1 MEPSY
6 FLILPFDCDSP
17 EFVLGF
23 EVGTVWTGL
32 AKGAR
37 HFIVHGTN
45 AEMMLRI
52 AEARGLSVRSKSM
65 GLSEFMDVYFTES

>member
-1 MEPSY
+1 MEPTY
-6 FLILPFDCDSP
+6 TLVLPFDCDSP
-17 EFVLGF
+17 EFVRGF

-32 AKGAR
+32 AKGIR

-52 AEARGLSVRSKSM
+52 AEARHLSVRSESL
-65 GLSEFMDVYFTES
+65 GLSEFMDVYFS